1 MLVQYVI
8 RWDHLVS
15 YGSDYVDLCKDRYS
29 YLEELH
35 ISPRAR
41 GCLFRYPQSGSIK
54 FSSWAEAA
62 AMAAFII
69 HHIDEMYEEALDIV
83 KVDL

>member
-15 YGSDYVDLCKDRYS
+15 YGSDYTELCKDRYS
-29 YLEELH
+29 YLEE
-35 ISPRAR
+35 IRCSPCAR
-41 GCLFRYPQSGSIK
+41 GCLFRYPQAGAMK

-62 AMAAFII
+62 AVAAFII
-69 HHIDEMYEEALDIV
+69 HHINEMYEEALDIV

>member
-1 MLVQYVI
+1 MKPVYVI
-8 RWDHLVS
+8 RSNDGSGYHVKSFGVTVNGGEVHLTF
-15 YGSDYVDLCKDRYS
+15 
-29 YLEELH
+29 EPFEALH
-35 ISPRAR
+35 
-41 GCLFRYPQSGSIK
+41 

-62 AMAAFII
+62 AVAAFII